1 MSRFEE
7 TETALIEKLR
17 SMKVKPDVTINLL
30 DIREPLNAAGFTQ
43 EEIMVVLHALEQ
55 DRIVVFTPG
64 NKLKLLK
71 PLP

>member
-17 SMKVKPDVTINLL
+17 SMKVKPDVTINVL